1 MAKYTGPACKLCRRE
16 GEKLFLKGERCF
28 SPKCAFERRSFAP
41 GQHGPTGSRGS
52 RGGRGGT
59 GRVSD
64 YSKQLRAKQKAR
76 RVYGVFERQFRRYYG
91 HAIRARGVTGL
102 MLLQILES
110 RLDNVV
116 FRLGFASS
124 RAQARLLVTHGHF
137 TVNGRRTDVPSMNL
151 DVGDVLAVRT
161 GSLDATYFK
170 ELAPLAETRNAP
182 VWLSRD
188 IKTLSG
194 SVLRMPER
202 PEIDGNLNEQLIV
215 EYYSR

>member
-1 MAKYTGPACKLCRRE
+1 MAKNTGPACKLCRRE

-28 SPKCAFERRSFAP
+28 SPKCAFERRSFVP

-59 GRVSD
+59 GRESD
-64 YSKQLRAKQKAR
+64 YAKQLRAKQKAR
-76 RVYGVFERQFRRYYG
+76 RIYGVFERQFRRYYS
-91 HAIRARGVTGL
+91 HALRARGITGL

-151 DVGDVLAVRT
+151 GVGDVLAVRA
-161 GSLDATYFK
+161 GSMDATYFK
-170 ELAPLAETRNAP
+170 ELGSLAETRNAP

-194 SVLRMPER
+194 NVLRLPER